1 MLRRTQSADTGGIY
15 NLRLGSYTQC
25 SGISRGITSL
35 EEVGVS
41 FSLHGIPVSRGIAIG
56 RAYLIAPAALDV
68 DHYLVEPPQIEGE
81 IERFRAA
88 LKGVQNELD
97 RLSEDLSADAPSEV
111 GAFINV
117 HSMILNDAMLVQE
130 TMDLI
135 RTRRYNVEWALTEQL
150 ERLSRH
156 FDDIEDEYLRERK
169 ADVQQVVE
177 RILKALAGGPSAA
190 ALVDG
195 AVVQAGDDMIVVAHD
210 ISPADMLQFK
220 TQTFQG
226 FVTDLGGRTSHT
238 AIVARSLGI
247 PAAVG
252 VQHASALIRQDDLII
267 VDGDRGIVIVD
278 PAPIVLEEYS
288 YRQSE
293 KLLEQKKLQRL
304 KFSPTQTLCGTKI
317 SLLANI
323 ELPEDARSAVEA
335 GAVGVGLFR
344 TEFLFMNHKDR
355 LPEEDEQF
363 EAYKRAVELMGG
375 LPVTIRTIDVGADKP
390 LDAIG
395 ADGYESAPN
404 PALGLRAIRWS
415 LSEPQMFLTQL
426 RAILRASA
434 FGQVKILVPMLAHA
448 QEIDQT
454 LDLIREA
461 KRQLDDAGLPYDPG
475 VRIGAMIEIPAAAI
489 ALPLFLKRVDFLS
502 IGTNDLIQYTLAIDR
517 ADNAVAHLYDPLH
530 PAVLHLIAFTL
541 REAKRAGVPVSVCG
555 EMAGDPQLTRL
566 LLGMGLTEFS
576 MHPSQLLVVKQEI
589 LRANLAALE
598 KPAADV
604 LAAFEPEE
612 VQSALRCLSQA

>member
-1 MLRRTQSADTGGIY
+1 M
-15 NLRLGSYTQC
+15 
-25 SGISRGITSL
+25 
-35 EEVGVS
+35 S
-41 FSLHGIPVSRGIAIG
+41 FTLHGIPVSRGIAIG

-68 DHYLVEPPQIEGE
+68 AHYLIEANRIE
-81 IERFRAA
+81 AEVERFRAA
-88 LKGVQNELD
+88 LDAVHRELEAL
-97 RLSEDLSADAPSEV
+97 RADLTDDTPSEV
-111 GAFINV
+111 GAFIDV
-117 HSMILNDAMLVQE
+117 HAMILGDAMLVQE
-130 TMDLI
+130 TIDLI

-150 ERLSRH
+150 DLLTRH

-169 ADVQQVVE
+169 ADIEQIVE
-177 RILKALAGGPSAA
+177 RVLKALAGAPSAA
-190 ALVDG
+190 QALDG
-195 AVVQAGDDMIVVAHD
+195 AAANGTSEMIVVAHD
-210 ISPADMLQFK
+210 IAPADMMQFK
-220 TQTFQG
+220 TQSFQA

-267 VDGDRGIVIVD
+267 VDGDQGIVIVD

-293 KLLEQKKLQRL
+293 KLLEQRKLQRL
-304 KFSPTQTLCGTKI
+304 KFSPTQTLCGTPI
-317 SLLANI
+317 ALYANI
-323 ELPEDARSAVEA
+323 ELPDDAKAAVDA

-344 TEFLFMNHKDR
+344 SEFLFMHQKEM
-355 LPEEDEQF
+355 PEEEEQF
-363 EAYKRAVELMGG
+363 AAYKRAVEWMKGM
-375 LPVTIRTIDVGADKP
+375 PVTIRTIDVGADKP
-390 LDAIG
+390 LEALDE
-395 ADGYESAPN
+395 GYETAPN

-434 FGQVKILVPMLAHA
+434 FGQVKILIPMLAHA

-461 KRQLDDAGLPYDPG
+461 KRQLDDAGLAYDPN
-475 VRIGAMIEIPAAAI
+475 VRVGAMIEIPAAAI
-489 ALPLFLKRVDFLS
+489 ALPLFLKRFDFLS

-530 PAVLHLIAFTL
+530 PAVLHLIAYTL

-555 EMAGDPQLTRL
+555 EMAGDPALTRL

-589 LRANLAALE
+589 LRAHLKSLE
-598 KPAADV
+598 KPTADV

-612 VQSALRCLSQA
+612 VQAALKRLAVAEPRADAAA